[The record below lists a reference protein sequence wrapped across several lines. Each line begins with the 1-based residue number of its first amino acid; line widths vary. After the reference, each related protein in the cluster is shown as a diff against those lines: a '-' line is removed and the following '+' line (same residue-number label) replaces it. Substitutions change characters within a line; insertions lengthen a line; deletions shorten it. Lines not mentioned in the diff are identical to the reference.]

1 MENYDGF
8 HKYSGGYDWYELED
22 GIIFRGRSLGID
34 KDPTQD
40 DKAVTTEAVHAAS
53 VFFVVYRVWLSSHKS
68 SEKG

>member
-1 MENYDGF
+1 MTASINTAAVMTGTN
-8 HKYSGGYDWYELED
+8 WMT

-53 VFFVVYRVWLSSHKS
+53 VFLQFGMWT
-68 SEKG
+68 